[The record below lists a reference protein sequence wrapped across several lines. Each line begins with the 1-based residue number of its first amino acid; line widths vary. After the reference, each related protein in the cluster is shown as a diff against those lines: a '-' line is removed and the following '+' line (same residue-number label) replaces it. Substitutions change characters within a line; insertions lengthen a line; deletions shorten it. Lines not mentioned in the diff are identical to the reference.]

1 MGAAQRPGFSVF
13 WNKARMSMKTNDP
26 AFICIEKR
34 TQNEHSYEREN
45 CKLMYKNSEFREVRR

>member
-1 MGAAQRPGFSVF
+1 
-13 WNKARMSMKTNDP
+13 MKTNDP